1 MKTAVQ
7 LRRRGGKDKPKTEL
21 VCGIPSSIVTGRRGP
36 VALFDSGQ
44 LVGYQI
50 RYRRRMRL
58 FVFRTLE
65 VDDRLAASVPGVQ
78 PRVQLLLQVCSPGR
92 ARLVWELFAYLLRT
106 GHEPSAL
113 PDDFYVR
120 VGLVL
125 AGRLPNHKIL
135 ISLLSRSV
143 LRAGTAKVGMGAA
156 PHAAGVLIQQW
167 QPPGVLT
174 GGTAP

>member
-21 VCGIPSSIVTGRRGP
+21 VCGIPSSTVTGRRGP

-44 LVGYQI
+44 VVGYQI

-92 ARLVWELFAYLLRT
+92 TRLVREMFAYLAT
-106 GHEPSAL
+106 EGCDPSRL
-113 PDDFYVR
+113 PDARYLR
-120 VGLVL
+120 VGVALG
-125 AGRLPNHKIL
+125 GRLPNHKIL
-135 ISLLSRSV
+135 SSLLAQQSRSRNA
-143 LRAGTAKVGMGAA
+143 LLSEEGSSPRLPAMITARKNRASRTA
-156 PHAAGVLIQQW
+156 
-167 QPPGVLT
+167 
-174 GGTAP
+174 